1 MKRLADFEII
11 ELILSD
17 DKKIPTEF
25 IAVKFGKNTVTIDGK
40 EFEFEFNDSDADN
53 IIAEFARRGKELVID
68 YEHQTTSGQ
77 KAPAAGWVKE
87 LKKTD
92 QGLVAVMNYW
102 TDTAKEHLEK
112 GEYRYMSPVLKG
124 SRSMKNWTILHSIAL
139 TNHPAL
145 HKYEALIASD
155 ESAVDDEDENINKD
169 KQTMTELIKKLLAA
183 FSTLQLSDDSTDENI
198 VKEIESLITDAKK
211 ASDEF
216 LQLHDSKSFD
226 EMTLK
231 IQGMVSGEELT
242 KLQTELTKRDAE
254 KAVSLALS
262 DGKITEAKKDWALNF
277 ATKNLVEFND
287 LMKDA
292 PVIVPAGIVP
302 AQKIETQKQESST
315 FSFSDAEVNVFKT
328 MGFSDEKIEEM
339 RKEKESE
346 KK

>member
-1 MKRLADFEII
+1 MSIKRLADFEII

-17 DKKIPTEF
+17 DKKIPSEF
-25 IAVKFGKNTVTIDGK
+25 IAVKFGKNMVTIDGK
-40 EFEFEFNDSDADN
+40 EFEFEFTDNDADN
-53 IIAEFARRGKELVID
+53 IIAEFARRGKDLVVD

-77 KAPAAGWVKE
+77 KAPAAGWVKQ

-92 QGLVAVMNYW
+92 QGLVAIMNYW

-112 GEYRYMSPVLKG
+112 GEYRYMSPVIKG

-145 HKYEALIASD
+145 HKYEALVASD
-155 ESAVDDEDENINKD
+155 ESADADEDNNINKD
-169 KQTMTELIKKLLAA
+169 KEMNELIKKLQAA

-198 VKEIESLITDAKK
+198 VKEIEALITDAKK

-242 KLQTELTKRDAE
+242 KLQAEITKRDAE

-262 DGKITEAKKDWALNF
+262 DGKITAAKKDWAIKF
-277 ATKNLVEFND
+277 ANRDLVAFND
-287 LMKDA
+287 LMIDA
-292 PVIVPAGIVP
+292 PVVVPTGAPV
-302 AQKIETQKQESST
+302 QKPVEAKEETT
-315 FSFSDAEVNVFKT
+315 AFSFSDAEMKVYQA
-328 MGFSDEKIEEM
+328 MGFSDEIIEEM
-339 RKEKESE
+339 RKEKEE
-346 KK
+346 AK